1 MNTDEHRFEKRYLT
15 AGTDRVAGPFG
26 EWFSSA
32 GHENDRAQVAFY
44 LCPSVSI
51 CGSSLALEKQ

>member
-32 GHENDRAQVAFY
+32 SYENDRAQMVFY
-44 LCPSVSI
+44 LCSSVSI
-51 CGSSLALEKQ
+51 CGSYLAMEKR